1 LKTENGGGRNMS
13 WLASR
18 KKGNRIIAWEYRY
31 KERGL
36 TKSRST
42 GTADKGLAKKIKKK
56 WDAALTLMGT
66 SAFEDNKAADLS
78 IANQADLF
86 LQDKAAEIKQS
97 TLKRYRQQIQ
107 HVLQFFKKYKIRFFD
122 QLNSSIMK
130 RYKIERAD
138 QSAAPKT
145 IFEELALFRSIINT
159 LVQEEIIDADPVRA
173 WPKIKRLP
181 GKPETLGCY
190 SEDEVGRLL
199 DYFQGTSPVMYD
211 IFLFAV
217 YTGCRYGEIKL
228 VKVNDVDFRAHTVRV
243 TNQKTGRNR
252 FDLFEEIRVS
262 SHLIEMLRQR
272 SEASLPQAW
281 LFPELRMH
289 SDNWC
294 RRALKA
300 ACQKLDIQYRRFHGT
315 RHTYITAGLSAGIPA
330 PFIQHQARHSR
341 LSTTDNYAKSRMLPI
356 EMAELIQFPRN
367 KRN

>member
-1 LKTENGGGRNMS
+1 MS
-13 WLASR
+13 WLAPR
-18 KKGNRIIAWEYRY
+18 KRGNKVISWEYRW

-42 GTADKGLAKKIKKK
+42 GTADKVVSRKIKKK
-56 WDAALTLMGT
+56 WDVALTLMGT
-66 SAFEDNKAADLS
+66 SAFEENKAADLS
-78 IANQADLF
+78 IFNQVDLF
-86 LQDKAAEIKQS
+86 LKDKAAEIKPS
-97 TLKRYRQQIQ
+97 TLKRYRQQIN
-107 HVLQFFKKYKIRFFD
+107 HVLAFCKKYSIRFFD
-122 QLNSSIMK
+122 QLNSSVMK
-130 RYKIERAD
+130 RYKIDRAD
-138 QSAAPKT
+138 RAAPKT
-145 IFEELALFRSIINT
+145 IFEELALFRTIINT
-159 LVQEEIIDADPVRA
+159 LVEEEILHDNPIKA

-181 GKPETLGCY
+181 GRPDTLGCY
-190 SEDEVGRLL
+190 SEEEVGKLL
-199 DYFQGTSPVMYD
+199 DYFQIKNPAMYD
-211 IFLFAV
+211 VFLFAV

-252 FDLFEEIRVS
+252 FDIFEEIRVS
-262 SHLIEMLRQR
+262 SHLIAMLKQR

-294 RRALKA
+294 RRNLKA

-341 LSTTDNYAKSRMLPI
+341 LSTTDNYAKSRMLPV
-356 EMAELIQFPRN
+356 EMAELIQFPR
-367 KRN
+367 KERD

>member
-1 LKTENGGGRNMS
+1 MS
-13 WLASR
+13 WLTPR
-18 KKGNRIIAWEYRY
+18 KRGNKVISWEYRW
-31 KERGL
+31 KDRGL

-42 GTADKGLAKKIKKK
+42 GTVDKAVARKIKKK
-56 WDAALTLMGT
+56 WDAALTLMGA
-66 SAFEDNKAADLS
+66 SAFEENKATDLS

-86 LQDKAAEIKQS
+86 LQDKAADIKPS
-97 TLKRYRQQIQ
+97 TLKRYRQQIH
-107 HVLQFFKKYKIRFFD
+107 HVLLFLKKHGIRFFD
-122 QLNSSIMK
+122 QLNSSVMK

-138 QSAAPKT
+138 QAAPKT

-159 LVQEEIIDADPVRA
+159 LVEEEILDTNPVRS

-190 SEDEVGRLL
+190 SEEEIGRLL
-199 DYFQGTSPVMYD
+199 DYFQSKSPVMYD

-228 VKVNDVDFRAHTVRV
+228 VKVNDIDFHANTVRV

-252 FDLFEEIRVS
+252 FDLFEEIRIS
-262 SHLIEMLRQR
+262 SHLISMLKKR
-272 SEASLPQAW
+272 SETSLPQAW
-281 LFPELRMH
+281 IFPELRMH

-294 RRALKA
+294 RRRLKA
-300 ACQKLDIQYRRFHGT
+300 ACQKLNIQYRRFHGT

-341 LSTTDNYAKSRMLPI
+341 LSTTDNYAKSRMLSV
-356 EMAELIQFPRN
+356 EMADLIKFPRTPQD
-367 KRN
+367 